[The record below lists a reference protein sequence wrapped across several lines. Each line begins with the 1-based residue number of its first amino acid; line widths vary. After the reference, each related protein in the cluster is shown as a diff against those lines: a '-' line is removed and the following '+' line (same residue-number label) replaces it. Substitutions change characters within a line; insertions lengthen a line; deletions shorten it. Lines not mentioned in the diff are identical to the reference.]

1 MITLEILKAA
11 RAVVKRGWC
20 TGTIDDRHGN
30 HCAIG
35 AIGVAART
43 RGLLITSAEKELLET
58 ILSRHSRGELPPLRF
73 GSCNRPILP
82 VDVECMIGR
91 RQYELIAAFNNSTN
105 KRSVLGLFDET
116 IARLEAQS
124 SEGRAVAELKKAVL
138 TKESVLEPISG

>member
-1 MITLEILKAA
+1 MTTLEILKAA

-82 VDVECMIGR
+82 VDVECMISR
-91 RQYELIAAFNNSTN
+91 RSDELIAAFNNSTD
-105 KRSVLGLFDET
+105 KQSVLRLFDET

-124 SEGRAVAELKKAVL
+124 SEGRAVAELKKAML
-138 TKESVLEPISG
+138 TKEPVLEPISG